1 MILSWDNKNY
11 KGSKEQRQAQN
22 TNKVMMKLEQGTATK
37 ADIWLETN
45 GFGDKWSTRQKVRD
59 TLWKTHK
66 GEQAKEPDTTTK
78 ADRWLETN

>member
-22 TNKVMMKLEQGTATK
+22 TNKVMMKLEQDTATK

-45 GFGDKWSTRQKVRD
+45 GFGDKWSTR
-59 TLWKTHK
+59 
-66 GEQAKEPDTTTK
+66 GEQAKEPDTTK
-78 ADRWLETN
+78 ADRWETNQVGDR